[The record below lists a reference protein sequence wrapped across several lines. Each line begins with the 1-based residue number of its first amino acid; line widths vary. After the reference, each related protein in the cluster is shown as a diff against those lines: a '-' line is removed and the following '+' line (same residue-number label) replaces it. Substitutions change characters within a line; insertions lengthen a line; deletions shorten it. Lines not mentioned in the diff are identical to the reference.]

1 LSMNETATEA
11 ISAIQGNVETGK
23 EIDLKDFAGKYTLG
37 MLYFLHLIWKNIL
50 LLFVT
55 SLDVIARCCFA
66 ARPDSHNNPNNK
78 FIKSAAAIFNLNIS
92 RLMVFLLM
100 PRMLV
105 KLLGIE
111 ILPKEPM
118 DYFKQAILHLIKE
131 RREKNIKVNDFLQL
145 LIDAQEEG
153 ANGTETIEANVDI
166 VKDNEAH
173 HGNED
178 TEDAAKINAMFDKKL
193 LKKKTLDENE
203 MIANSILFLAAG

>member
-1 LSMNETATEA
+1 
-11 ISAIQGNVETGK
+11 
-23 EIDLKDFAGKYTLG
+23 
-37 MLYFLHLIWKNIL
+37 
-50 LLFVT
+50 
-55 SLDVIARCCFA
+55 
-66 ARPDSHNNPNNK
+66 
-78 FIKSAAAIFNLNIS
+78 
-92 RLMVFLLM
+92 
-100 PRMLV
+100 
-105 KLLGIE
+105 
-111 ILPKEPM
+111 M

-153 ANGTETIEANVDI
+153 ASGTETIEATGDV

-178 TEDAAKINAMFDKKL
+178 TEDAAKIKAMFDKKL